1 MDHVKTVFNPTVSEA
16 VDKGLSGTPK
26 RLPSW
31 LFYDDEG
38 DRLFQQIMMM
48 PEYYPTRCEY
58 DILQQN
64 KEELLQYFKGAS
76 SSFRL
81 IELGAGDGLK
91 TEILLKHF
99 LSQQAAFVYY
109 PVDISRNALDILA
122 ERLKG
127 SLPQLQIVPLHKNYD
142 DALADLHDPKQ
153 KKVIL
158 FMGANIGNFTIQEA
172 AQFLKRLAI
181 SLQRGDQLLIGFDL
195 KKDPRTI
202 LQAYDDPRG
211 VTAEFNLNLL
221 RRLNRE
227 LGADFDTDNF
237 SHYPYYDPDTGTTK
251 SFLISMINQA
261 VHIEAL
267 GKFFHFTAWEPIQTE
282 VSQKYDIATIEKLM
296 SLTGFKIER
305 IFADARKYFCDVLVR
320 AGA

>member
-1 MDHVKTVFNPTVSEA
+1 MDVKTVFNPAISEA
-16 VDKGLSGTPK
+16 VDKGLSGSPK

-31 LFYDDEG
+31 LLYDDEG

-58 DILQQN
+58 DILQHH
-64 KEELLQYFKGAS
+64 KEELLQCFREGSA
-76 SSFRL
+76 SFRL

-99 LSQQAAFVYY
+99 MAQQVPFAYC
-109 PVDISRNALDILA
+109 PVDISSNALDILSA
-122 ERLKG
+122 RLKA
-127 SLPQLQIVPLHKNYD
+127 SLPQLNIVPLHKSYD
-142 DALADLHDPKQ
+142 DALSDLHDQ
-153 KKVIL
+153 NEKKVIL

-172 AQFLKRLAI
+172 AQFLKKLAI
-181 SLQRGDQLLIGFDL
+181 RLHHGDQLMIGFDL

-211 VTAEFNLNLL
+211 ITAEFNLNLL

-227 LGADFDTDNF
+227 LGADFDTDHF

-251 SFLISMINQA
+251 SFLISLINQD

-282 VSQKYDIATIEKLM
+282 VSQKYDITTIEKLM
-296 SLTGFKIER
+296 SLTGLKVER
-305 IFADARKYFCDVLVR
+305 IFQDARNYFCDVLVR
-320 AGA
+320 VGS

>member
-1 MDHVKTVFNPTVSEA
+1 MDHVKTISNPTVSEA
-16 VDKGLSGTPK
+16 VDRGLSGTPK

-64 KEELLQYFKGAS
+64 KEELLQYFRGGS

-91 TEILLKHF
+91 TEILLRHF
-99 LSQQAAFVYY
+99 LSQQAAFIYY
-109 PVDISRNALDILA
+109 PVDISRNALDILS

-127 SLPQLQIVPLHKNYD
+127 SLPQVQIVPLHKNYD

-181 SLQRGDQLLIGFDL
+181 SLQSGDQLLIGFDL

-237 SHYPYYDPDTGTTK
+237 SHYPCYDPDTGTTK

-267 GKFFHFTAWEPIQTE
+267 GKVFHFTAWEPIQTE
-282 VSQKYDIATIEKLM
+282 VSQKYDTATIEKLM